1 MPATMLRGKPVAEKL
16 HAETAA
22 RASALRDQ
30 GITPHLATVQ
40 VGDDPASEVYL
51 ASKHRAAERAG
62 IHSTPHELSA
72 ETDLH
77 TLAALLDELNADPA
91 VHGVIVQLPIPD
103 HLEAFDAIDRIDPHK
118 DVDGLHPENLG
129 LLGQGRPRFV
139 SATPQGVAAMLD
151 FYGIEVAGEMVTIIG
166 RSILVGRPLALLLGN
181 RGSDATVVAAHSRT
195 QELQRLCLDSDV
207 LVVAAGRPGLVTPDM
222 VRPGATVIDV
232 GISRTEDGLAGDVD
246 PAVAEVAGAMSP
258 VPGGVGPLT
267 VACLL
272 RNTVAAA
279 EMAAQG

>member
-1 MPATMLRGKPVAEKL
+1 MSATLLRGKPVAEKL

-22 RASALRDQ
+22 RASALREA
-30 GITPHLATVQ
+30 GIVPHLATVQ
-40 VGDDPASEVYL
+40 VGDDSASEVYL

-62 IHSTPHELSA
+62 IHSTPHELPA
-72 ETDLH
+72 DTGLF
-77 TLAALLDELNADPA
+77 TLTALLDELNAAPS
-91 VHGVIVQLPIPD
+91 VHGVIVQLPLPD
-103 HLEAFDAIDRIDPHK
+103 HLEAFDAIDHIDPRK

-151 FYGIEVAGEMVTIIG
+151 FYAVDVAGKVVTIIG

-195 QELQRLCLDSDV
+195 QELRRLCFESDV
-207 LVVAAGRPGLVTPDM
+207 IVVAAGRPGLVTPEM
-222 VRPGATVIDV
+222 VSPGATVIDV

-246 PAVAEVAGAMSP
+246 PAVADVAGAISP

-279 EMAAQG
+279 EMASQG